1 MTLKCSCK
9 SRRGAADSRL
19 HGCRFP
25 RSAGFTLVEILVVVL
40 LIGITVSLVSLRLGH
55 DPQKLAED
63 EARRFAA
70 LLDHLRDES
79 LQTGAVYA
87 LELDANG
94 RGYRFLRPNPKWEPV
109 SRDGVLRPRALAE
122 PLRAMLDTPGAPPGS
137 PAWIV
142 VYPNGEVSAFRFSVK
157 APGQNR
163 RQVVTM
169 DANQVLRVQAE
180 ADAG

>member
-1 MTLKCSCK
+1 
-9 SRRGAADSRL
+9 
-19 HGCRFP
+19 
-25 RSAGFTLVEILVVVL
+25 VEILVVVL

-55 DPQKLAED
+55 DPKKLAED

-109 SRDGVLRPRALAE
+109 PRDSVLRPRTLAE
-122 PLRAMLDTPGAPPGS
+122 PLRATLDTPGAPPGS

-142 VYPNGEVSAFRFSVK
+142 VYPNGEVSAFRFRVSSPGPKPAHGFVVQMDAGQTLRVK
-157 APGQNR
+157 A
-163 RQVVTM
+163 
-169 DANQVLRVQAE
+169 D